1 MKTISLILISIVLA
15 SIAFAQSVDVK
26 DSDGHTLIQINDEG
40 TAGSIEL
47 PSVGST
53 LGSGKLYN
61 DGGDLYWGADQLATN
76 GGGSGYAVGDFAQGG
91 IVFWLDETS
100 EHGLV
105 CAKTDQT
112 NNIRWY
118 AGTNGNSQ
126 AKGDGPFAGEANTA
140 IIIAAQVAIG
150 DDGSTY
156 AARVCNELQVTE
168 GGKTYGDWYLPSTE
182 ELDLMC
188 QNKTII
194 NATAIANGGEVF
206 NNTNYWSSTE
216 LGSTGAETWYFQ
228 NCSQGGFAK
237 SIALAVRAVRAF

>member
-61 DGGDLYWGADQLATN
+61 DGGDLYWGADQLATASS
-76 GGGSGYAVGDFAQGG
+76 GGSGYSIGDFAQGG

-105 CAKTDQT
+105 CAKTDQST
-112 NNIRWY
+112 DMRWS
-118 AGTNGNSQ
+118 AGTFSYTM
-126 AKGDGPFAGEANTA
+126 AKGDGPFSGEMNTA
-140 IIIAAQVAIG
+140 IIIANQGRG
-150 DDGSTY
+150 DGATY
-156 AARVCNELQVTE
+156 AVRVCAELLITE
-168 GGKTYGDWYLPSTE
+168 GGKTYGDWYLPSKE
-182 ELDLMC
+182 ELNLMY
-188 QNKTII
+188 QNKATID
-194 NATAIANGGEVF
+194 ATATANSGTAF
-206 NNTNYWSSTE
+206 ATSYYWSSTE
-216 LGSTGAETWYFQ
+216 NYNLFAWLQYFVNGDQYFNDKGSTVY
-228 NCSQGGFAK
+228 
-237 SIALAVRAVRAF
+237 VRAIRAF